1 MKRQQKYPNSENQS
15 FIIHE
20 STIRMSSLLSDEELG
35 RLIRK
40 FYLYSGQGEVPDEEP
55 NLAVAIIFNEWRLQ
69 FEYDKQ
75 HYTSACQKRS
85 EAGRKGMANRWQK
98 SDAPADDLCID
109 NDNDNTLAE
118 EDNQAPT
125 ATAEDNSTLIA
136 VVEDNAALLT
146 TTENNAATSD
156 IANDNNAMQSITKIT
171 DNDNDIDY
179 DINKKEIS
187 PNGETKKKVSLAS
200 SPTLENRKSDFYQSI
215 VPFADLYDREML
227 NDFYQYWTELDKRR
241 RRMRFEMQKTWET
254 GKRLSAWPKAAT
266 WALASSYAATV
277 RSPPISSNSPESPL
291 PTTPPQLLLMTTA
304 LFERFVEIRRT
315 VPPNP

>member
-1 MKRQQKYPNSENQS
+1 MKRQQKYPNAENQS

-35 RLIRK
+35 RLIRQ
-40 FYLYSGQGEVPDEEP
+40 FYLYAGQGEVPAEES

-75 HYTSACQKRS
+75 QYASARQKRS
-85 EAGRKGMANRWQK
+85 EAGRKGLANRWQK
-98 SDAPADDLCID
+98 SGAPADDLCTD

-118 EDNQAPT
+118 EDIHAPSPT
-125 ATAEDNSTLIA
+125 AENNTTPLAVAEDHAAPLAVSENHSALVAVAEDNT
-136 VVEDNAALLT
+136 
-146 TTENNAATSD
+146 ATSV
-156 IANDNNAMQSITKIT
+156 IANDSNAMQSIAKIA

-200 SPTLENRKSDFYQSI
+200 APTIEKRKSDFYESM

-241 RRMRFEMQKTWET
+241 RHMRFEMQKTWET
-254 GKRLSAWPKAAT
+254 GKRLST
-266 WALASSYAATV
+266 WSRKQY
-277 RSPPISSNSPESPL
+277 RS
-291 PTTPPQLLLMTTA
+291 
-304 LFERFVEIRRT
+304 
-315 VPPNP
+315 

>member
-1 MKRQQKYPNSENQS
+1 MKRQQKYPNAENQS

-35 RLIRK
+35 RLIRQ
-40 FYLYSGQGEVPDEEP
+40 FYLYAGQGEVPDEEP

-75 HYTSACQKRS
+75 QYASACQKRS
-85 EAGRKGMANRWQK
+85 EAGRKGLAKRWQK
-98 SDAPADDLCID
+98 TDATADDLCID

-118 EDNQAPT
+118 KDNHAPSTTAENNSALLATAEDNAT
-125 ATAEDNSTLIA
+125 LLATAEDNATLLATAEDNS
-136 VVEDNAALLT
+136 V
-146 TTENNAATSD
+146 TSG
-156 IANDNNAMQSITKIT
+156 IANDSNAMLSIAKIT
-171 DNDNDIDY
+171 DNDNDIDD

-200 SPTLENRKSDFYQSI
+200 SPTLEKRKSDFYESM

-241 RRMRFEMQKTWET
+241 RHMRFEMQKTWET
-254 GKRLSAWPKAAT
+254 DKRLST
-266 WALASSYAATV
+266 WSRKQY
-277 RSPPISSNSPESPL
+277 RS
-291 PTTPPQLLLMTTA
+291 
-304 LFERFVEIRRT
+304 
-315 VPPNP
+315 

>member
-1 MKRQQKYPNSENQS
+1 MKRQQKYPNAENQS

-35 RLIRK
+35 RLIRQ
-40 FYLYSGQGEVPDEEP
+40 FYLYAGQGEVPDEEP

-75 HYTSACQKRS
+75 QYASACQKRS
-85 EAGRKGMANRWQK
+85 EAGRKGLAKRWQK
-98 SDAPADDLCID
+98 TDATADDLCID

-118 EDNQAPT
+118 KDNHAPSTTAENNSALLATAEDNAT
-125 ATAEDNSTLIA
+125 LLATAEDNS
-136 VVEDNAALLT
+136 V
-146 TTENNAATSD
+146 TSG
-156 IANDNNAMQSITKIT
+156 IANDSNAMQAIAKIT
-171 DNDNDIDY
+171 DNDNDIDD

-200 SPTLENRKSDFYQSI
+200 APTLEKRKSDFYESM

-241 RRMRFEMQKTWET
+241 RHMRFEMQKTWET
-254 GKRLSAWPKAAT
+254 GKRLST
-266 WALASSYAATV
+266 WSRKQY
-277 RSPPISSNSPESPL
+277 RS
-291 PTTPPQLLLMTTA
+291 
-304 LFERFVEIRRT
+304 
-315 VPPNP
+315 

>member
-1 MKRQQKYPNSENQS
+1 MKRQQKYPNAENQS

-35 RLIRK
+35 RLIRQ
-40 FYLYSGQGEVPDEEP
+40 FYLYAGQGEAPDEEP

-75 HYTSACQKRS
+75 QYASACQKRS
-85 EAGRKGMANRWQK
+85 EAGRKGLAKRWQK
-98 SDAPADDLCID
+98 TDATADDLCID

-118 EDNQAPT
+118 KDNHAPST
-125 ATAEDNSTLIA
+125 TAENNSALLATAEDNATLLA
-136 VVEDNAALLT
+136 TAEDNT
-146 TTENNAATSD
+146 ATSD
-156 IANDNNAMQSITKIT
+156 IANDSNAMQSIAKIA
-171 DNDNDIDY
+171 DNDNDIDD

-200 SPTLENRKSDFYQSI
+200 APTLEKRKSDFYESM

-241 RRMRFEMQKTWET
+241 RHMRFEMQKTWET
-254 GKRLSAWPKAAT
+254 DKRLST
-266 WALASSYAATV
+266 WSRKQY
-277 RSPPISSNSPESPL
+277 RS
-291 PTTPPQLLLMTTA
+291 
-304 LFERFVEIRRT
+304 
-315 VPPNP
+315 

>member
-1 MKRQQKYPNSENQS
+1 MKRQQKYPNAENQS

-35 RLIRK
+35 RLIRQ
-40 FYLYSGQGEVPDEEP
+40 FYLYAGQGEVPDEEP

-75 HYTSACQKRS
+75 QYASACQKRS
-85 EAGRKGMANRWQK
+85 EAGRKGLAKRWQK
-98 SDAPADDLCID
+98 TDATADDLCID

-118 EDNQAPT
+118 KDNHAPST
-125 ATAEDNSTLIA
+125 TAEDNS
-136 VVEDNAALLT
+136 V
-146 TTENNAATSD
+146 TSG
-156 IANDNNAMQSITKIT
+156 IANDSNAMQAIAKIT

-200 SPTLENRKSDFYQSI
+200 APTLEKRKSDFYESM

-241 RRMRFEMQKTWET
+241 RHMRFEMQKTWET
-254 GKRLSAWPKAAT
+254 DKRLST
-266 WALASSYAATV
+266 WSRKQY
-277 RSPPISSNSPESPL
+277 RS
-291 PTTPPQLLLMTTA
+291 
-304 LFERFVEIRRT
+304 
-315 VPPNP
+315 

>member
-1 MKRQQKYPNSENQS
+1 MKRQQKYPNAENQS

-35 RLIRK
+35 RLIRQ
-40 FYLYSGQGEVPDEEP
+40 FYLYAGQGEVPDEEP

-75 HYTSACQKRS
+75 QYTSACQKRS
-85 EAGRKGMANRWQK
+85 EAGRKGLAKRWQK
-98 SDAPADDLCID
+98 SGAPADDLCTD
-109 NDNDNTLAE
+109 NDNDNALAE
-118 EDNQAPT
+118 EGNQAPS
-125 ATAEDNSTLIA
+125 ATAENNTTPLA
-136 VVEDNAALLT
+136 VAEDHAAPLAVSENHSALVAVAEDNT
-146 TTENNAATSD
+146 ATSV
-156 IANDNNAMQSITKIT
+156 IANDSNAMQSIAKIA

-200 SPTLENRKSDFYQSI
+200 APTLEKRKSDFYESM

-241 RRMRFEMQKTWET
+241 RHMRFEMQKTWET
-254 GKRLSAWPKAAT
+254 GKRLST
-266 WALASSYAATV
+266 WSRKQY
-277 RSPPISSNSPESPL
+277 RS
-291 PTTPPQLLLMTTA
+291 
-304 LFERFVEIRRT
+304 
-315 VPPNP
+315 

>member
-1 MKRQQKYPNSENQS
+1 MKRQQKYPNAENQS

-55 NLAVAIIFNEWRLQ
+55 NFAVAIIFNEWRLQ

-118 EDNQAPT
+118 EDNQAPS
-125 ATAEDNSTLIA
+125 ATAEDNSTLLA
-136 VVEDNAALLT
+136 TAEDNAALLT

-156 IANDNNAMQSITKIT
+156 IANDNNAMQAIAKIA
-171 DNDNDIDY
+171 DNDIDIGY

-187 PNGETKKKVSLAS
+187 PNGETKKRVSLAS
-200 SPTLENRKSDFYQSI
+200 SPTLEKRKSDFYQSI
-215 VPFADLYDREML
+215 VPFTDQYDREML

-254 GKRLSAWPKAAT
+254 GKRLST
-266 WALASSYAATV
+266 WSRKQF
-277 RSPPISSNSPESPL
+277 RS
-291 PTTPPQLLLMTTA
+291 
-304 LFERFVEIRRT
+304 
-315 VPPNP
+315 